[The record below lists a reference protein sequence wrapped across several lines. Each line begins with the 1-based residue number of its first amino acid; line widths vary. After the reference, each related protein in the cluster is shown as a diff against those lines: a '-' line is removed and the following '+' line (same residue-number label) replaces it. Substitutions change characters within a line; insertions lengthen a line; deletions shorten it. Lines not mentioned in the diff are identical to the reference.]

1 VLCAAI
7 IISGRE
13 GQTVQKSF
21 GATIEILKVD
31 DTAIDEQ
38 PSLVGL
44 NENGVKTTIDNTG
57 KTTENIT
64 GKTTTKEDQPAVVPP
79 PVVVAVEQILP
90 YLQRF
95 QA

>member
-1 VLCAAI
+1 MLCAAI

-44 NENGVKTTIDNTG
+44 NENGVKATKESTG

-64 GKTTTKEDQPAVVPP
+64 GKTTTKEEE
-79 PVVVAVEQILP
+79 VELYEIEKIFGNRNSSIIWIILS
-90 YLQRF
+90 L
-95 QA
+95 